1 MGTTQLVKK
10 AIKAVKEEGIQG
22 CAKKTKS
29 YLENQKRLRRKI
41 EKKIQGHIIYK
52 WLRRRFATSMALSR
66 KASERTIGSI
76 QLFHRRGIFYTIRY

>member
-1 MGTTQLVKK
+1 MMETSRLIKK
-10 AIKAVKEEGIQG
+10 AMEVVQNEGIRG

-41 EKKIQGHIIYK
+41 EKNYK
-52 WLRRRFATSMALSR
+52 DILFISGCGEDLPHPWRYRVKHQR
-66 KASERTIGSI
+66 E

>member
-41 EKKIQGHIIYK
+41 EKN
-52 WLRRRFATSMALSR
+52 T
-66 KASERTIGSI
+66 RTYY
-76 QLFHRRGIFYTIRY
+76 L

>member
-41 EKKIQGHIIYK
+41 EKKYK
-52 WLRRRFATSMALSR
+52 DILFISGCGEDLPHPWRYRVKHQREQLEA
-66 KASERTIGSI
+66 

>member
-1 MGTTQLVKK
+1 METSRLIKK
-10 AIKAVKEEGIQG
+10 AMEVVRNEGISG
-22 CAKKTKS
+22 CAKKTKD

-52 WLRRRFATSMALSR
+52 WLRRRFATSMALSC

>member
-41 EKKIQGHIIYK
+41 EKKYKDILFILSLIHI
-52 WLRRRFATSMALSR
+52 
-66 KASERTIGSI
+66 
-76 QLFHRRGIFYTIRY
+76 

>member
-41 EKKIQGHIIYK
+41 EKKYKDILIGLDALIICV
-52 WLRRRFATSMALSR
+52 SMLL
-66 KASERTIGSI
+66 II
-76 QLFHRRGIFYTIRY
+76 

>member
-41 EKKIQGHIIYK
+41 EGHIIYK